1 MIIEYAKSLVIPEDE
16 YEKWFSRIDRIKNK
30 LNGHYY
36 GGDTKDNIVIVGSVG
51 RLTAITKTSDYDV
64 LYILPDEIFKRFD
77 KYEGNGK
84 SALLQDVKSIVKET
98 YDKTDIR
105 ADSQVI
111 DIMFKD
117 GTIELVPAFKQQDGS
132 FIYPDSNN
140 GGKWKYTRP
149 LEEIRLA
156 IHAKNDSSDLYNY
169 LCFLLRK
176 WKNHK
181 GFAFKGLLIDTLV
194 FNYLNN
200 VNYEDLSEFNLLKGL
215 YDYIAKE
222 DREKSYWLALGS
234 NQQIS
239 NDDHGK
245 FIYKAS
251 QAVRKIENSD
261 DIETVMKTLFG
272 YNQHNNRA
280 PEEEFAEEKFI
291 VDIQYNLSIDC
302 IITQDGYRPKKLSEY
317 LRNKWKLKNNR
328 KLTFSVVESNIPKNF
343 PVKYYWKVRNV
354 GPESINRE
362 RGNIFKGEKTRVEH
376 SNFNGPHFV
385 ECFAVVENT
394 VIARDKIS
402 VPIDIKNGF

>member
-1 MIIEYAKSLVIPEDE
+1 M
-16 YEKWFSRIDRIKNK
+16 
-30 LNGHYY
+30 
-36 GGDTKDNIVIVGSVG
+36 
-51 RLTAITKTSDYDV
+51 
-64 LYILPDEIFKRFD
+64 YILPNEVIKRFN
-77 KYEGNGK
+77 KYEGNGQ
-84 SALLQDVKSIVKET
+84 SALLQEVKNIIKET
-98 YDKTDIR
+98 YDKTNIR
-105 ADSQVI
+105 ADGQVI

-117 GTIELVPAFKQQDGS
+117 GTIELVPSFQQQDGN

-149 LEEIRLA
+149 LEEIQLA
-156 IHAKNDSSDLYNY
+156 KRAKNDSSDLYNC

-200 VNYEDLSEFNLLKGL
+200 ANYRDLSELNLLRGL
-215 YDYIAKE
+215 YNYLAKE

-251 QAVRKIENSD
+251 QAVEKIKDSD
-261 DIETVMKTLFG
+261 DIQTIMKTLFG
-272 YNQHNNRA
+272 YNQYNNKA

-291 VDIQYNLSIDC
+291 VDIQYNISIDC
-302 IITQDGYRPKKLSEY
+302 IITQDGYRPKKLSDY
-317 LRNKWKLKNNR
+317 LKNKWKLKNN
-328 KLTFSVVESNIPKNF
+328 KTLTFSVIESNVPKEL

-354 GPESINRE
+354 GPESIGRE
-362 RGNIFKGEKTRVEH
+362 RGGIFKGKKTRVEH

-385 ECFAVVENT
+385 ECFAVVENI

-402 VPIDIKNGF
+402 VPIDIENGF

>member
-1 MIIEYAKSLVIPEDE
+1 MIIEYAKSLVIPKDE
-16 YEKWFSRIDRIKNK
+16 YEKWFSRIERIKNK
-30 LNGHYY
+30 LDGHYY
-36 GGDTKDNIVIVGSVG
+36 GRDIKDSIVIVGSVG
-51 RLTAITKTSDYDV
+51 RLTAITKTSDYDI

-84 SALLQDVKSIVKET
+84 SALLQDVKSIVKEA

-105 ADSQVI
+105 ADGQVI

-132 FIYPDSNN
+132 FMYPDSNN

-149 LEEIRLA
+149 LEEIQLA
-156 IHAKNDSSDLYNY
+156 MRAKDNSSFLYNY
-169 LCFLLRK
+169 LCLLLRK
-176 WKNHK
+176 WKNYK

-200 VNYEDLSEFNLLKGL
+200 VNYKNLSDFNLLKGL

-251 QAVRKIENSD
+251 QAVKKIENSD
-261 DIETVMKTLFG
+261 DIQTVMKVLFG
-272 YNQHNNRA
+272 YSQYNNRA

-291 VDIQYNLSIDC
+291 VDIQYNISIDC
-302 IITQDGYRPKKLSEY
+302 TITQDGYRPQKLSYY
-317 LRNKWKLKNNR
+317 LKNNWKLKNN
-328 KLTFSVVESNIPKNF
+328 KTLTFSVIKSSVPKEL
-343 PVKYYWKVRNV
+343 PIKYYWKVRNV
-354 GPESINRE
+354 GPESIGRE
-362 RGNIFKGEKTRVEH
+362 RGGIFEGGKTQIEH

-385 ECFAVVENT
+385 ECFAVVENI
-394 VIARDKIS
+394 VIARDKIR

>member
-16 YEKWFSRIDRIKNK
+16 YEKWFSRINRIKNK
-30 LNGHYY
+30 LDEHYY
-36 GGDTKDNIVIVGSVG
+36 SGDTKDSIVIVGSVG

-64 LYILPDEIFKRFD
+64 LYILPDEIFKRFN
-77 KYEGNGK
+77 KYEEKGQ

-105 ADSQVI
+105 ADGQVI
-111 DIMFKD
+111 DIMLKD

-149 LEEIRLA
+149 LEEIQLA
-156 IHAKNDSSDLYNY
+156 MRAKDNSSFLYNY

-176 WKNHK
+176 WKNYK
-181 GFAFKGLLIDTLV
+181 GFVFKGLLIDTLV

-200 VNYEDLSEFNLLKGL
+200 VNYNNLSEFNLLKGL
-215 YDYIAKE
+215 YEYIAKE

-234 NQQIS
+234 NQKIS

-251 QAVRKIENSD
+251 QALKEIDSSD
-261 DIETVMKTLFG
+261 DIQTVMKTLFG
-272 YNQHNNRA
+272 YNQYKNRA
-280 PEEEFAEEKFI
+280 SKEEFAEEKFI
-291 VDIQYNLSIDC
+291 VDIQYNISMDC
-302 IITQDGYRPKKLSEY
+302 IITQDGYRPKKLSDY
-317 LRNKWKLKNNR
+317 LRNGWKLKNN
-328 KLTFSVVESNIPKNF
+328 KTLTFSVIKSNIPKEL
-343 PVKYYWKVRNV
+343 PIKYYWKVRNI
-354 GPESINRE
+354 GPESIGRE
-362 RGNIFKGEKTRVEH
+362 RGNIFKDKKTRVEH
-376 SNFNGPHFV
+376 SDFNGPHFV
-385 ECFAVVENT
+385 ECFAVVENI
-394 VIARDKIS
+394 VIARDRIS